1 MDIAVLAMDG
11 VADLGLTAVLET
23 FALANTFREKLATP
37 PPPWRVHTVSTG
49 SSVRSAN
56 GYTIPTEVLSDLS
69 FRSDGSAV
77 PGVLIVPAV
86 HIGDPREL
94 ITHVSGVGSRPILD
108 WIGSAQ
114 AGGVHIAGACAGT
127 FFLAEAGVLDGLPAT
142 TSWWL
147 GPAFRKRYPAVDL
160 DESLTVC
167 RAATVVTAGAYL
179 AHVDLALSLIQ
190 TVSPVLAEKT
200 ARYLVLGSARAQAG
214 HIVPEVMAQGNS
226 LIADFERWVRRNI
239 GEQFRISVA
248 AHELCVTERSLQRAT
263 QAELG
268 MSPRDFVH
276 DIRIAH
282 AAHLLRTT
290 SLPLEA
296 VAARVGYLNA
306 GTLRNLVRRRRGMS
320 VAELRAIPSAW

>member
-1 MDIAVLAMDG
+1 MDVAIVAMDG

-23 FALANTFREKLATP
+23 FALADRLRHRLVAP
-37 PPPWRVHTVSTG
+37 PSPWRVHTVSTG
-49 SSVRSAN
+49 SSIQSGN
-56 GYTIPTEVLSDLS
+56 GYTVPTVALGDLQFHSDAA
-69 FRSDGSAV
+69 AV

-86 HIGDPREL
+86 QIGDPQEL
-94 ITHVSGVGSRPILD
+94 IAHVSGVGSRPILD
-108 WIGSAQ
+108 WIGRAHSA
-114 AGGVHIAGACAGT
+114 GVHIAGACAGT

-147 GPAFRKRYPAVDL
+147 GPAFRKRYTAVDL

-167 RAATVVTAGAYL
+167 RTESVVTAGAYL
-179 AHVDLALSLIQ
+179 AHVDLALSLIH
-190 TVSPVLAEKT
+190 TASPALAEKT
-200 ARYLVLGSARAQAG
+200 ARFLVTGSARAQAD

-226 LIADFERWVRRNI
+226 LLAGFEHWVRRNI
-239 GEQFRISVA
+239 GEQFRISTA
-248 AHELCVTERSLQRAT
+248 AHELGITERSLQRIT

-268 MSPRDFVH
+268 MSPKDFVH

-290 SLPLEA
+290 SLSLESIA
-296 VAARVGYLNA
+296 SRVGYLNA

-320 VAELRAIPSAW
+320 VAELRAIPNVW